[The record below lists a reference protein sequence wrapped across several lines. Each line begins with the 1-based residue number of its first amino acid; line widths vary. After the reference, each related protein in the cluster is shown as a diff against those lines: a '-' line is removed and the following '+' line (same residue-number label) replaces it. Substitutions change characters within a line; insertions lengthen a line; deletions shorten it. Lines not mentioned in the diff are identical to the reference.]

1 MAPLGHGLVMMLT
14 ETLNRWW
21 RVVATGF
28 CFFVFA
34 LVGMVL
40 NMLVFPLL
48 RVCVW
53 RRSARARWAKHLMH
67 YLFRFFVGLMST
79 VGVLRLEVR
88 GLEKL
93 KRPGLLIVANHPS
106 LVDVLFLISLI
117 KQADCVVNGRV
128 RRNFFMRGTVRTT
141 GYLCTE
147 NGLTL
152 LRDAVASLHAG
163 NSLIV
168 FPEGSRTPLVG
179 ALPLQR
185 GAAHVAI
192 RCGVSIT
199 PVRIRCQPP
208 MLTKGVPWYS
218 VPVRPGNFVL
228 EVCDD
233 IPVARFQKISHSSA
247 VAAGHLT
254 DHLTDF
260 FSLEIHRAAS

>member
-1 MAPLGHGLVMMLT
+1 MLT
-14 ETLNRWW
+14 EIASRWW
-21 RVVATGF
+21 RVAATGF

-34 LVGMVL
+34 LGAMVL

-48 RVCVW
+48 RLCVW
-53 RRSARARWAKHLMH
+53 RRSDRARWAKNLMH
-67 YLFRFFVGLMST
+67 YLFRFFVTLMRT
-79 VGVLRLEVR
+79 VGVLRLEVH

-128 RRNFFMRGTVRTT
+128 QRNFFMRGTVRTT
-141 GYLCTE
+141 GYLCIE

-152 LRDAVASLHAG
+152 LRDAAASLHAG

-192 RCGVSIT
+192 RTGVSIT

-208 MLTKGVPWYS
+208 MLTKGVPWCS
-218 VPVRPGNFVL
+218 VPVRPGHFVL

-233 IPVARFQKISHSSA
+233 IPVECFQKISHNPT
-247 VAAGHLT
+247 VAARHLT
-254 DHLTDF
+254 DHLTEF
-260 FSLEIHRAAS
+260 FSLEIQRAAS